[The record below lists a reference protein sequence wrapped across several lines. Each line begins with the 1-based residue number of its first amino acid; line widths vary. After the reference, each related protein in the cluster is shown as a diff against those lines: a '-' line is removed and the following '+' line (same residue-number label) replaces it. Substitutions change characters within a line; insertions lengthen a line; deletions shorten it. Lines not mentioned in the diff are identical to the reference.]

1 MSDYPIKDCDY
12 CEHVGK
18 AYTSRDG
25 ETICE
30 ACLSK
35 YPTSSRDCRM
45 KIQELERRLDEAEKV
60 TQWNRDNMIHPAQIL
75 TIVEDFDSNE
85 KNGYSYDTLFH
96 YFMDAIQKL
105 CKTGN

>member
-1 MSDYPIKDCDY
+1 MDDNNFQVWKDVAKEIGWIDYAVCQDY
-12 CEHVGK
+12 IRYLQVK
-18 AYTSRDG
+18 N
-25 ETICE
+25 
-30 ACLSK
+30 K
-35 YPTSSRDCRM
+35 
-45 KIQELERRLDEAEKV
+45 ELERRLDEAEKV